1 MKRGCVRNLRGSVRF
16 RPSTATGRDYM
27 LGFVR
32 SIVLRLRCTHD
43 FRYSRTKPGTL
54 VCKRCRARRRP

>member
-1 MKRGCVRNLRGSVRF
+1 
-16 RPSTATGRDYM
+16 M

-32 SIVLRLRCTHD
+32 SILLRLRCAHD